1 MTATGPVFVVDANVL
16 IDYVEADP
24 SMLALMARCVGPIHV
39 PRRVLRGILR
49 WGESDCEAHGLSVV
63 TEEMDELTAAAT
75 SFDYALYHLDGTCQ
89 MRFLDQI
96 AAVPNVRGIQW
107 NPEPGENRIEDPRWI
122 ESFRAIRQRGLLLQ
136 FNCWESRTVEQVIAV
151 VRALGPDG
159 LMFALPAFASEGE
172 AVAALER
179 IERECR

>member
-63 TEEMDELTAAAT
+63 TEEMDELTAAAAPLAGL
-75 SFDYALYHLDGTCQ
+75 SFPDRLVMAVAIRRTWSVVTNDGRMRTALESKNVPRRWGLDV
-89 MRFLDQI
+89 MLDL
-96 AAVPNVRGIQW
+96 VRG
-107 NPEPGENRIEDPRWI
+107 GHLPRLH
-122 ESFRAIRQRGLLLQ
+122 AIG
-136 FNCWESRTVEQVIAV
+136 
-151 VRALGPDG
+151 
-159 LMFALPAFASEGE
+159 
-172 AVAALER
+172 VAER
-179 IERECR
+179 ICASNRTLRPSVLSEFRKKAAPRGK